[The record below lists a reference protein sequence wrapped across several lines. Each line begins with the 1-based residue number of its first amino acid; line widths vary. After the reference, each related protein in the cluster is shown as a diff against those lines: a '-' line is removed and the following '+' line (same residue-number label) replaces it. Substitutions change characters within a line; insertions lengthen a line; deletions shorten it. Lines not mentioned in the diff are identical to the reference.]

1 MQPFASTESRV
12 DLQVKWAV
20 KKGLS
25 LPPPGTYKVDKAAS
39 EWPAASFNTRYREEW
54 REDKTQRALEAL
66 APPGREVDTILDYGA
81 TVDTRVSS
89 FLLPASLSGCSKTV
103 CERLYKSHFI
113 QIMIL

>member
-54 REDKTQRALEAL
+54 REDKTQVCSNSKSEHIS
-66 APPGREVDTILDYGA
+66 PTFE
-81 TVDTRVSS
+81 
-89 FLLPASLSGCSKTV
+89 LLVIFSLLFSLIFS
-103 CERLYKSHFI
+103 LIF
-113 QIMIL
+113 